1 MIIAGTVPIESLDLV
16 EGEVESLGNRIR
28 VAGRE
33 IPVSM
38 GTTALAAAAAQTLGF
53 LDERKPQLITAGDLG
68 EGSGSLDI
76 YRRLREVDDEVLVIH
91 YIKPKIDEIR
101 RIDTSGK
108 VVADAGGMYAA
119 KAAGIGP
126 EFHLFL
132 PDPGELA
139 FLADEK
145 AYHPAYVRRF
155 IAEVDEEE
163 VPSLVRRAYEGN
175 QVPDHLVV
183 KGGRDYVVHSGEV
196 VEIVDEPLVEAMEC
210 IGGTGDTLT
219 GIVAG
224 LIAAG
229 FETEEACVI
238 GCRVNRRV
246 GEIVKATPATRIH
259 ELIEAIPEALRE
271 ELKD

>member
-1 MIIAGTVPIESLDLV
+1 MIIAGTVPIEGLGPV
-16 EGEVESLGNRIR
+16 EGRVEPLSDRIR

-38 GTTALAAAAAQTLGF
+38 GTAALAAAAARVLEF
-53 LDERKPQLITAGDLG
+53 LDEDEPRLITAGDLG
-68 EGSGSLDI
+68 EGDGSIEI
-76 YRRLREVDDEVLVIH
+76 YRRLREVDDDVLVIH

-101 RIDTSGK
+101 RVDTSGK

-119 KAAGIGP
+119 KAAGVGP

-145 AYHPAYVRRF
+145 AHHPAYVRRF

-163 VPSLVRRAYEGN
+163 VPDLVRRAYEEN
-175 QVPDHLVV
+175 QVPDYLVV
-183 KGGRDYVVHSGEV
+183 KGRRDYVVRRGEV
-196 VEIVDEPLVEAMEC
+196 VETIDEPLVEAMEC

-219 GIVAG
+219 GIVAA

-238 GCRVNRRV
+238 GCRVNRRL
-246 GEIVKATPATRIH
+246 GEISEATPTTRIH
-259 ELIEAIPEALRE
+259 ELIKAIPEALHE
-271 ELKD
+271 ELKV

>member
-1 MIIAGTVPIESLDLV
+1 
-16 EGEVESLGNRIR
+16 
-28 VAGRE
+28 
-33 IPVSM
+33 
-38 GTTALAAAAAQTLGF
+38 
-53 LDERKPQLITAGDLG
+53 
-68 EGSGSLDI
+68 
-76 YRRLREVDDEVLVIH
+76 VIH

-101 RIDTSGK
+101 RVDTSGK

-119 KAAGIGP
+119 KAAGVGP

-145 AYHPAYVRRF
+145 AHHPAYVRGF

-163 VPSLVRRAYEGN
+163 VPDLVRRAYEEN

-183 KGGRDYVVHSGEV
+183 KGRRDYVVRRGEV
-196 VEIVDEPLVEAMEC
+196 VETIDEPLVEAMEC

-219 GIVAG
+219 GIVTA

-238 GCRVNRRV
+238 GCRVNRRL
-246 GEIVKATPATRIH
+246 GEISEATPTTRIH
-259 ELIEAIPEALRE
+259 ELIKAIPEALHE
-271 ELKD
+271 ELKV